1 MHKEILCKYN
11 MNENMNE
18 NSYIWQKWM
27 LGQNI

>member
-1 MHKEILCKYN
+1 MDKEILCKYN

-18 NSYIWQKWM
+18 NNYIWQKWM